1 MPVDRTPPKQQI
13 TLPTRTVQRQRS
25 DSEPNLNLNDMQC
38 ELENLN
44 VTVRAK
50 RKRSEDSGDVNL
62 SVFMSEMTK
71 MFHDFKNEQELKVAA
86 ILASVT
92 DIKKQ
97 NSDICASVEYVS
109 KSYDALLEQINHLKS
124 ERQENLNYIRTL
136 ENRLEKA
143 ERNARS
149 SCVEIRN
156 IPPNKKES
164 KEQLL
169 HTIIAT
175 GRTLNIPIESYE
187 VRDIFRIQT
196 KEPDQKPIIVDF
208 TSVIKKERIHR
219 LKMSAEKNTSELPA
233 NKPSAEVTDNGEVAN
248 PQEATPQEAT
258 PQENTPQENTLQETT
273 PKEATPKEATSQEAT
288 PRKATSQEA
297 TKQKAASQ
305 EPSSKKATSQEA
317 TPEKATSQEA
327 TPKKATSQEA
337 TSKKPTSQEATSKK
351 STSQEATSKKPTSQ
365 EAKSKKPTSQQ
376 ATSKKPTSQ
385 QATSKKPTSQEATSK
400 TATSQEVTSEE
411 NERAALQ
418 EAVRLLYD
426 EPYTAPSSPEQP
438 QQEQSMVRLIFI
450 S

>member
-44 VTVRAK
+44 ATVRAK

-71 MFHDFKNEQELKVAA
+71 MFHDFKNEQELKVSA

-208 TSVIKKERIHR
+208 TSVIKKERFIHMY
-219 LKMSAEKNTSELPA
+219 KQFTKNTRLTTEHLKISGTC
-233 NKPSAEVTDNGEVAN
+233 KP
-248 PQEATPQEAT
+248 
-258 PQENTPQENTLQETT
+258 
-273 PKEATPKEATSQEAT
+273 
-288 PRKATSQEA
+288 
-297 TKQKAASQ
+297 
-305 EPSSKKATSQEA
+305 
-317 TPEKATSQEA
+317 
-327 TPKKATSQEA
+327 
-337 TSKKPTSQEATSKK
+337 
-351 STSQEATSKKPTSQ
+351 
-365 EAKSKKPTSQQ
+365 
-376 ATSKKPTSQ
+376 
-385 QATSKKPTSQEATSK
+385 
-400 TATSQEVTSEE
+400 
-411 NERAALQ
+411 
-418 EAVRLLYD
+418 
-426 EPYTAPSSPEQP
+426 
-438 QQEQSMVRLIFI
+438 IFI
-450 S
+450 SENLTPVMKRLFFLCRDFAKVHEYKYCWVSHGKIYLRKTEGAPSFLIKTETDLSNLKVPK